1 MKTMKFKTIG
11 LAIAAMTSFAASS
24 QAALVFT
31 ETTRASDGWT
41 IVTFTGGTGDWTVPL
56 GVTTVEVLVGGG
68 GGGGGSGMS
77 GGDGVVIIADIPE
90 PSTALLGGLGMLCL
104 LRLRRNA

>member
-1 MKTMKFKTIG
+1 MKITKFKTIG

-56 GVTTVEVLVGGG
+56 GVTSVEVLVV
-68 GGGGGSGMS
+68 GGGGSGRAAPVS
-77 GGDGVVIIADIPE
+77 GPDTRKHFLVSAAAQADYGTPVA
-90 PSTALLGGLGMLCL
+90 S
-104 LRLRRNA
+104 R